1 MDDEV
6 GSCVLSHL
14 RPLSL
19 TITSLASIPPSH
31 LHPSIPY
38 LHPPHGLLLA
48 LPRATGPSATA
59 ASLAGDPSAQ
69 ARAEGQ
75 SDGDAE

>member
-1 MDDEV
+1 M
-6 GSCVLSHL
+6 SPLSHL
-14 RPLSL
+14 RPFISHHH
-19 TITSLASIPPSH
+19 TIPPSH
-31 LHPSIPY
+31 LHPYIPH

-59 ASLAGDPSAQ
+59 ASLAGDPAAQ

-75 SDGDAE
+75 SDGHTE